1 MAQTTASNPNQI
13 RDEDKLR
20 GSSFLAIQ
28 SAMPVFQT
36 HGLNPAQYR
45 AVVTGAG
52 ASAVTVF
59 VEKESQARSVGVR
72 QGQEMSPADLS
83 AAMAQAAPTEP
94 RDAIQA
100 TSIAPVATAVE
111 ALRRFKI
118 DLNLYLIT
126 LAREKASLFVIFT
139 DKDAPPGG
147 FGASGKRPGYEVEL
161 NAQNLSVVRSNL
173 IR

>member
-1 MAQTTASNPNQI
+1 MAQTTASTSNQI

-28 SAMPVFQT
+28 SALPVFQA

-45 AVVTGAG
+45 VVVSGAG
-52 ASAVTVF
+52 HSAVTVF

-72 QGQEMSPADLS
+72 QGQELSPADLS
-83 AAMAQAAPTEP
+83 AAMSQLDPAQP

-100 TSIAPVATAVE
+100 TSIAPVAVAVG
-111 ALRRFKI
+111 ALRRFNP
-118 DLNLYLIT
+118 DLNHYLIT
-126 LAREKASLFVIFT
+126 LARDKESMFVIFT
-139 DKDAPPGG
+139 DADAPVGG
-147 FGASGKRPGYEVEL
+147 FGSSGKRPGYEVQL
-161 NAQNLSVVRSNL
+161 NAQNLTVVRSNL